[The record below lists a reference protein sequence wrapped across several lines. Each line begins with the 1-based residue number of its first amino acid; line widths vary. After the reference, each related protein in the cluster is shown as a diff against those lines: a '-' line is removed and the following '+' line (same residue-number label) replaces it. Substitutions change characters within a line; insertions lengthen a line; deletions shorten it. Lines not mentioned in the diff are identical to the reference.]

1 MPGPPVKLK
10 GSTLYIYNLNVV
22 LKVVYSSLSG
32 FIRRLLKAEIISKR
46 LKYFFP
52 ANWAIISWISGI
64 GYGFFLLN
72 ALSLR

>member
-46 LKYFFP
+46 LKYVFP
-52 ANWAIISWISGI
+52 AN
-64 GYGFFLLN
+64 
-72 ALSLR
+72 